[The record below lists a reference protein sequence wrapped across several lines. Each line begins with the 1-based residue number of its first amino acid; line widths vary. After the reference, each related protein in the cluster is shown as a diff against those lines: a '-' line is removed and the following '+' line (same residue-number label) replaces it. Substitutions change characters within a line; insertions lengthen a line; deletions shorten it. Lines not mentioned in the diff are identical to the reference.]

1 MTPPEPM
8 AFFRVTKMRGPR
20 RPHDAA
26 DLIALMKPG
35 LGLSVALYR
44 RDTGRRV
51 FTTPVERILL
61 DESGDRFVQTKNSL
75 YRFSDLDEMPFELH
89 PAGNGW

>member
-1 MTPPEPM
+1 M
-8 AFFRVTKMRGPR
+8 AFFRVTKVRGPSR
-20 RPHDAA
+20 AHDTG

-51 FTTPVERILL
+51 FTTPVERIL
-61 DESGDRFVQTKNSL
+61 DDSNGDRFVQTKNSL
-75 YRFSDLDEMPFELH
+75 YRFSALEDMPFELH
-89 PAGNGW
+89 LAGTGW

>member
-1 MTPPEPM
+1 M
-8 AFFRVTKMRGPR
+8 AFFRVTKMRGPH
-20 RPHDAA
+20 RPHDGA

-51 FTTPVERILL
+51 FTTPVERILS
-61 DESGDRFVQTKNSL
+61 DGDGSRFVETRNSL
-75 YRFSDLDEMPFELH
+75 YRFTVMDEMPFELH
-89 PAGNGW
+89 SAGNGW

>member
-1 MTPPEPM
+1 
-8 AFFRVTKMRGPR
+8 MRGPN
-20 RPHDAA
+20 RPHDGA

-51 FTTPVERILL
+51 FTTPVERILF
-61 DESGDRFVQTKNSL
+61 DGSGDRFVQTRNSL

-89 PAGNGW
+89 TASNG